1 MSNTDQQTEKSAEL
15 AESAMRV
22 SDRVEIRGVVLVSAK
37 LARGDVRE
45 GTNFDVKIRRSA
57 RAKMDASRKLL
68 IVQVEIG
75 FTARA
80 DSELEKPP
88 SVEAWATYELTYSV
102 PDQTGL
108 TQEHFDAFAEMN
120 GVFNAWPYFREFLH
134 SSLSRMGLPP
144 FTLPVLRIGAAV
156 RSRSPESAK
165 SMDQL
170 AGETDGSV
178 GKHEP
183 PELSK

>member
-75 FTARA
+75 SLRA
-80 DSELEKPP
+80 QIPSLRNPLPWKRGPP
-88 SVEAWATYELTYSV
+88 
-102 PDQTGL
+102 
-108 TQEHFDAFAEMN
+108 MN
-120 GVFNAWPYFREFLH
+120 
-134 SSLSRMGLPP
+134 
-144 FTLPVLRIGAAV
+144 
-156 RSRSPESAK
+156 
-165 SMDQL
+165 
-170 AGETDGSV
+170 
-178 GKHEP
+178 
-183 PELSK
+183 